1 VDVDSARRRNSF
13 TFPLP
18 PVASI
23 PSRLPASPSRTGHE
37 PSLCDQRALPS
48 WNPRLICF
56 PVASHGA
63 CDKSVKVNDHAVLI
77 RHRDAGNAPGQG
89 NPCLSDGIMAI
100 EVSKESI

>member
-1 VDVDSARRRNSF
+1 
-13 TFPLP
+13 
-18 PVASI
+18 
-23 PSRLPASPSRTGHE
+23 
-37 PSLCDQRALPS
+37 
-48 WNPRLICF
+48 
-56 PVASHGA
+56 VASHGA